1 MNENR
6 WRQRFQNF
14 KKAYQL
20 FYTAI
25 QSFDSL
31 NTLEKEGL
39 IQRFEY
45 TFELAWKTVKDYLE
59 YQEVLVTFPREVIKS
74 AFHHGLIE
82 DGEIWMDM
90 LEKRNLLAHTYDE
103 ERFQLAVSMIKDHYY
118 AAISQL
124 YRDLEARI

>member
-6 WRQRFQNF
+6 WRRRFNNF
-14 KKAYQL
+14 EKAYKQ
-20 FYTAI
+20 FHNAI
-25 QSFDSL
+25 AIFDSL
-31 NTLEKEGL
+31 SMLEKEGL

-59 YQEVLVTFPREVIKS
+59 YQEVPVTFPREVIKE
-74 AFHHGLIE
+74 AFHYGLIE
-82 DGEIWMDM
+82 DGEMWMDM

-103 ERFQLAVSMIKDHYY
+103 ERFQLAIKMIKDHYY

-124 YRDLEARI
+124 YHELGDKI

>member
-6 WRQRFQNF
+6 WRRRFHNF
-14 KKAYQL
+14 EKAYQQ
-20 FYTAI
+20 FHNAI
-25 QSFDSL
+25 LIFDSL
-31 NTLEKEGL
+31 SMLEKEGL

-59 YQEVLVTFPREVIKS
+59 YQEVLVTFPREVIKE

-82 DGEIWMDM
+82 DGEMWMDM

-103 ERFQLAVSMIKDHYY
+103 ERFQLAIKMIKDHYY

-124 YRDLEARI
+124 YRELGDKI